1 MGQDGPGWD
10 ETAGMH
16 ISSPGT
22 PFFPR
27 NILFQLLHFPPPYFL
42 SLREK
47 KASLW
52 GGPKNVI
59 PGGSIY
65 YLKHK
70 HTIRSGF
77 VAVSVSSLYT
87 TWYRVVSVVNASICL
102 SINNVHRFQMIFN
115 CSCHRWFRPVAV
127 YFAIQVLLAHSC
139 CNADSD
145 LSDAFTARMH
155 YYLGWDIQ
163 IGEIVVAHVWFQ
175 CYEKAH

>member
-1 MGQDGPGWD
+1 MARGQEYVLCDAGSTLRTRVAAGKKVHDTWCKRSSRWDRMGQDGTKQQACIFPHL
-10 ETAGMH
+10 E
-16 ISSPGT
+16 PF
-22 PFFPR
+22 FFPR

-102 SINNVHRFQMIFN
+102 SINNVHRCQMIFN
-115 CSCHRWFRPVAV
+115 CSCHR
-127 YFAIQVLLAHSC
+127 
-139 CNADSD
+139 
-145 LSDAFTARMH
+145 
-155 YYLGWDIQ
+155 
-163 IGEIVVAHVWFQ
+163 
-175 CYEKAH
+175 

>member
-1 MGQDGPGWD
+1 MMPDLRYEQGWLLEKKYMTRGAKDQVDGTGWGRMGRNSRHAYFPTWN
-10 ETAGMH
+10 
-16 ISSPGT
+16 
-22 PFFPR
+22 PFFFR
-27 NILFQLLHFPPPYFL
+27 ETYFFSFCISPPPYFL

-115 CSCHRWFRPVAV
+115 CSCHR
-127 YFAIQVLLAHSC
+127 
-139 CNADSD
+139 
-145 LSDAFTARMH
+145 
-155 YYLGWDIQ
+155 
-163 IGEIVVAHVWFQ
+163 
-175 CYEKAH
+175 

>member
-1 MGQDGPGWD
+1 MARGQEYVLCDAGSTLRTRVAAGKKVHDTWCKRSSRWDRMGQDGTKQQACIFPHL
-10 ETAGMH
+10 E
-16 ISSPGT
+16 PF
-22 PFFPR
+22 FFPR

-115 CSCHRWFRPVAV
+115 CSCHR
-127 YFAIQVLLAHSC
+127 
-139 CNADSD
+139 
-145 LSDAFTARMH
+145 
-155 YYLGWDIQ
+155 
-163 IGEIVVAHVWFQ
+163 
-175 CYEKAH
+175 